1 MEKFET
7 VLDTA
12 DFVAR
17 FCDEEKSVR
26 LCEKCP
32 YYGTRWACP
41 PFAEKFDVSAFSK
54 VYVVARRIKLSGG
67 FFETYK
73 CARLEFDAEIL
84 RREHEA
90 GSGAVGMFA
99 GSCAN
104 CPLEECTRKSGRQC
118 IRADSLRT
126 SLEAVGFDVSKIAR
140 ELFGIEIE
148 WDGANGHSAENL
160 TLVSAIFC
168 P

>member
-1 MEKFET
+1 MEEFET

-12 DFVAR
+12 DFAAR
-17 FCDEEKSVR
+17 FCDAEKSVR

-32 YYGTRWACP
+32 NYGTRWACP

-54 VYVVARRIKLSGG
+54 ARVVVRRIKVSGG
-67 FFETYK
+67 FSETYK
-73 CARLEFDAEIL
+73 RARADFDAEIL
-84 RREHEA
+84 RREREA
-90 GSGAVGMFA
+90 GAGAVGMFA

-104 CPLEECTRKSGRQC
+104 CPLGECTRKTGGEC
-118 IRADSLRT
+118 IRAYTMRT

-148 WDGANGHSAENL
+148 WDGASGRAAETL
-160 TLVSAIFC
+160 TLVSAVFC